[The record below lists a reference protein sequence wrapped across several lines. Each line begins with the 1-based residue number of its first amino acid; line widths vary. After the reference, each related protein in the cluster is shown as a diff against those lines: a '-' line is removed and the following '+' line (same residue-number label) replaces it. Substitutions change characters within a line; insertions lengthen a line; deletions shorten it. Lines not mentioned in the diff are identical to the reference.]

1 MNKKTIGIIIGVIV
15 AVAGFLYLTQPA
27 EKSNAEPTNHV
38 KEGSSGVVLI
48 EYGDFECPAC
58 GQYHPVLQVVKERYK
73 GLVTFQFRHF
83 PLESLHKN
91 ARAASRAA
99 EAAAVQGKFWEMH
112 DYLFENQQA
121 WKTTNDPLGVF
132 EGYARTVGVPDIEK
146 FKADYRSSDINDRI
160 NADLDAGRALGA
172 EATPTFVLDGKK
184 LEENPA
190 GTPDAFAAILDEA
203 IRAKGGTPP
212 TTNAAPN
219 TTPVTGGP
227 DPIPTEDT
235 SAQ

>member
-1 MNKKTIGIIIGVIV
+1 
-15 AVAGFLYLTQPA
+15 
-27 EKSNAEPTNHV
+27 
-38 KEGSSGVVLI
+38 
-48 EYGDFECPAC
+48 
-58 GQYHPVLQVVKERYK
+58 
-73 GLVTFQFRHF
+73 
-83 PLESLHKN
+83 
-91 ARAASRAA
+91 
-99 EAAAVQGKFWEMH
+99 MH